1 MTLAG
6 KCNLDSFAMG
16 STTELSDFQVRCC
29 AVNGQIL
36 DLWACISVCGM
47 GPFSEAPAAASQ
59 HRPAM
64 PPLAAII
71 HWAQPRLRASSP
83 EGRQHHGQ
91 AAHDWMDLLGALQA
105 CGSAGYLPCR
115 LRDSS
120 GSSAAVWHLLACR
133 APQGNANK
141 TLMHASSC

>member
-1 MTLAG
+1 MHLCPAPSAQGMHLLQDSLCTQDLYTTAGSSVLAGYQPSYDATSVGRLRAADMTLAG

-36 DLWACISVCGM
+36 DLWACTSVCGM

-64 PPLAAII
+64 PLCAAII
-71 HWAQPRLRASSP
+71 HRAQPRLI
-83 EGRQHHGQ
+83 
-91 AAHDWMDLLGALQA
+91 
-105 CGSAGYLPCR
+105 
-115 LRDSS
+115 
-120 GSSAAVWHLLACR
+120 
-133 APQGNANK
+133 
-141 TLMHASSC
+141 T